1 MKKFVV
7 MLLVALFTLGGGEK
21 IFGETNH
28 ANARIVYGGAE
39 MRDVHFN
46 LLKGYLYEA
55 VIKGEFDD
63 EMKAKTAEMLVW
75 ATKLLVHKEV
85 FDLTDGKDDLS
96 RLFGAAVLDIND
108 FFRSNKITKQEKTIR
123 SQNWIENGKKLI
135 IRFTR
140 VTLKSRSTGKETTQ
154 IDWEIRLPAKVDKK
168 K

>member
-28 ANARIVYGGAE
+28 ANARIVYSGAE
-39 MRDVHFN
+39 MKDVHFN

-123 SQNWIENGKKLI
+123 SQGWIENGKKLI

-140 VTLKSRSTGKETTQ
+140 VTLKSRSTGKETTK

>member
-1 MKKFVV
+1 MKKFIV

-55 VIKGEFDD
+55 VVKGEFDD

-140 VTLKSRSTGKETTQ
+140 VTLKSRSTGKETTK

>member
-1 MKKFVV
+1 MKKFIV

-21 IFGETNH
+21 IFGETNS

-123 SQNWIENGKKLI
+123 SQGWIENGKKLI

-140 VTLKSRSTGKETTQ
+140 VTLKSRSTGKETTK

>member
-21 IFGETNH
+21 IFGEANS
-28 ANARIVYGGAE
+28 ANARIVYDGAE
-39 MRDVHFN
+39 MKDVHLN

-55 VIKGEFDD
+55 VVKGDFDD
-63 EMKAKTAEMLVW
+63 EMKGKTAEMLVW

-85 FDLTDGKDDLS
+85 FDLTNGKDDLS
-96 RLFGAAVLDIND
+96 RLFKAAVLDIND
-108 FFRSNKITKQEKTIR
+108 FFRNPKVSKQEKTIR
-123 SQNWIENGKKLI
+123 SQGWIENGKKLI
-135 IRFTR
+135 VRFTR
-140 VTLKSRSTGKETTQ
+140 ITLKSRSTGKETTK